1 MKTDLW
7 RRLES
12 GQRRLISSFPDG
24 SKKSSKIWIELQR
37 TPSTI
42 LINKEGTS
50 GRVIFE
56 ANSCQ
61 VDLIKVLLRE

>member
-1 MKTDLW
+1 MEASRIRTKAPN
-7 RRLES
+7 
-12 GQRRLISSFPDG
+12 LIVSRWFEKIG
-24 SKKSSKIWIELQR
+24 KIWIELQR

-61 VDLIKVLLRE
+61 GDLSLNKVLLRE